1 MWIDKYQEKLLLSG
15 RYPTM
20 AKALE
25 LMTGRI
31 MVETGTVRMKD
42 DWGAGMSTLVFG
54 DYAHTGGAH
63 LFTVDIDP
71 QNIELSQ
78 EITGEFKDAITYVV
92 SDSIAFLESF
102 NQRIDFLYLDSMD
115 CPEYDEE
122 YSPRLVASQE
132 HQLKELMTAWD
143 KLRAGSVILLDDND
157 FANGGKTKRTKKEL
171 EILGATPIMEG
182 KQSLWIK

>member
-1 MWIDKYQEKLLLSG
+1 MWIDKYREQLSISG

-54 DYAHTGGAH
+54 DYAKTLGAH
-63 LFTVDIDP
+63 LFTVDIEP
-71 QNIELSQ
+71 KNIAMSE

-92 SDSIAFLESF
+92 NDSLAFLREF
-102 NQRIDFLYLDSMD
+102 NQTIDFLYLDSMD

-122 YSPRLVASQE
+122 HSPRLLASQI
-132 HQLKELMTAWD
+132 HQRNELIAAWD
-143 KLRAGSVILLDDND
+143 KLRTGSVILLDDND
-157 FANGGKTKRTKKEL
+157 FPNGGKTRITKSELKRL
-171 EILGATPIMEG
+171 EATEIMGG